1 MSLYRG
7 TRCLYISRSPPK
19 TDRYL
24 LQPATVYLV
33 HITSPCIYYSCLN
46 LKNIL
51 RGARRA
57 AGVIYRWLCRARG
70 VWRRG
75 GSGEASVGWRLRG
88 GAGPRPSRRR
98 ASPGRC
104 RRVDNFGV
112 QVGCPKTPVKG
123 KMPSKGSRR
132 VGPTEVPAMRYPHN
146 HPPALANERNV
157 DALPAMGEKKHR
169 GNFTGCTR
177 RPCLKRRLGSC
188 PSSPARCRSSP
199 RNVKFHQH
207 RHLTRSTRP
216 ATYRELRPFRYAL

>member
-112 QVGCPKTPVKG
+112 QVGCPKTPVRGRCRAKAQGGSVQLKSPRCDTPTTTPPLSRTNETSTRCLRWG
-123 KMPSKGSRR
+123 KKNTAGTSPD
-132 VGPTEVPAMRYPHN
+132 AHD
-146 HPPALANERNV
+146 ALA
-157 DALPAMGEKKHR
+157 
-169 GNFTGCTR
+169 
-177 RPCLKRRLGSC
+177 
-188 PSSPARCRSSP
+188 
-199 RNVKFHQH
+199 
-207 RHLTRSTRP
+207 
-216 ATYRELRPFRYAL
+216 